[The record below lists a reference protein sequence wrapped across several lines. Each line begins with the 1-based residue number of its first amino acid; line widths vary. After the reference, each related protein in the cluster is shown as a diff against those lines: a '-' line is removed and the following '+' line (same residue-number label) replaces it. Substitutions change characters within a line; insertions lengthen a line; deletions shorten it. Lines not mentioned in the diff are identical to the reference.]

1 MGKRVGI
8 AGYGSI
14 GRQVAR
20 VFTAMGA
27 EVIAYTA
34 TPRTTAEE
42 RRDKGYIVPGTGDP
56 DGLWPTAWFSGTSK
70 SALYTFLRAKL
81 DCLIICLPLT
91 DSTRG
96 LLGRVEF
103 EVLKEGSGGEGCFLV
118 NISRGGIVRQEE
130 LVECLNDG
138 TLQGAAL
145 DVTTP
150 EPLPEG
156 DALWDAKNVII
167 SPHVSALGR
176 EYMGRA
182 YDVLM
187 VNLGRL
193 EKGEA
198 LVNEVRRKR
207 GY

>member
-1 MGKRVGI
+1 MG
-8 AGYGSI
+8 S
-14 GRQVAR
+14 
-20 VFTAMGA
+20 
-27 EVIAYTA
+27 EVVAYTA
-34 TPRTTAEE
+34 SPRTTGES
-42 RRDKGYIVPGTGDP
+42 RRDDGFIVPGTGDREGEYP
-56 DGLWPTAWFSGTSK
+56 VAWFSGTDKES
-70 SALYTFLRAKL
+70 LGTFLSAGL
-81 DCLIICLPLT
+81 DCLVVSLPLT
-91 DSTRG
+91 DMTRG
-96 LLGRVEF
+96 LLGRREF
-103 EVLKEGSGGEGCFLV
+103 ELLKSGNEGKGCFLV
-118 NISRGGIVRQEE
+118 NISRGPILRQGE

-138 TLQGAAL
+138 TLSGAAL
-145 DVTTP
+145 DVTDP

-156 DALWDAKNVII
+156 DALWDAKNVLI
-167 SPHVSALGR
+167 SPHVSGLGK

>member
-1 MGKRVGI
+1 MGI

-20 VFTAMGA
+20 VFVAMGS
-27 EVIAYTA
+27 EVVAYTA
-34 TPRTTAEE
+34 GARATAEA
-42 RRDKGYIVPGTGDP
+42 RRDQGYIVPGTGDAEGVYP
-56 DGLWPTAWFSGTSK
+56 SAWFSGTSME
-70 SALYTFLRAKL
+70 ALYTFLRAEL

-91 DSTRG
+91 DATRH
-96 LLGRVEF
+96 LLGREEF
-103 EVLKEGSGGEGCFLV
+103 EVLKEGNGGKGCFLV
-118 NISRGGIVRQEE
+118 NISRGGIVRQGE

-138 TLQGAAL
+138 TLAGAAL
-145 DVTTP
+145 DVTEP

-156 DALWDAKNVII
+156 DELWDAKNVII
-167 SPHVSALGR
+167 SPHVSGLGR

-193 EKGEA
+193 ENGKP
-198 LVNEVRRKR
+198 LVNEVKRKR

>member
-1 MGKRVGI
+1 
-8 AGYGSI
+8 
-14 GRQVAR
+14 
-20 VFTAMGA
+20 MGA
-27 EVIAYTA
+27 EVVAYTA
-34 TPRTTAEE
+34 SARTTGEA
-42 RRDKGYIVPGTGDP
+42 RKDKGFIVPGTGDP
-56 DGLWPTAWFSGTSK
+56 EGRWPKAWFSGMGRE
-70 SALYTFLRAKL
+70 ALYTFLRARL

-91 DSTRG
+91 DATRG
-96 LLGRVEF
+96 LLGREEF
-103 EVLKEGSGGEGCFLV
+103 EVLKEGNDGKGCFLV
-118 NISRGGIVRQEE
+118 NISRGGIVRQGE

-138 TLQGAAL
+138 TLEGAAL

-156 DALWDAKNVII
+156 DALWDAKNVIV
-167 SPHVSALGR
+167 SPHVSALGK

-187 VNLGRL
+187 LNLDRF